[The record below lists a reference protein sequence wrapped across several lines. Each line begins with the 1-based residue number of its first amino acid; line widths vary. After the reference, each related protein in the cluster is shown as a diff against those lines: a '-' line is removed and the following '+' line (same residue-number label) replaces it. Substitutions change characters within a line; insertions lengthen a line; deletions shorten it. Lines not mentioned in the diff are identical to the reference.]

1 MIFTKVIL
9 EDRSDE
15 TVLLM
20 DKTYK
25 DMIIN
30 FLKKDHF
37 ENVISISDYT
47 KEIYSTI
54 ELQTSTILSNKLI
67 LLSSNNIIEIKRF

>member
-9 EDRSDE
+9 DDRSDA
-15 TVLLM
+15 TVMLM

-25 DMIIN
+25 DMIKN

-37 ENVISISDYT
+37 ENVITISDYT
-47 KEIYSTI
+47 EEIYSTM

-67 LLSSNNIIEIKRF
+67 LLSNNNIIETKRF